1 MKMDHVSKAVQYFE
15 KGFMCSQAVFASFA
29 EQFGITEKQALQIGA
44 CFGGGMCKG
53 EVCGACTGALM
64 VLGMKYGQFDL
75 NDTASRAKGGAMTVK
90 FLDEFEKRKGSY
102 ICRDLLGYDLRN
114 EEDRN
119 KARSNGLFRTLCPEM
134 VRTAAE
140 IVAEM
145 LEGDEE

>member
-1 MKMDHVSKAVQYFE
+1 MDNVSKAVQYYE
-15 KGFMCSQAVFASFA
+15 NGYMCSQAVFAAFA
-29 EQFGITEKQALQIGA
+29 EEFGITEKQAFQIGA

-75 NDTASRAKGGAMTVK
+75 NDDESRAKGKAMAVK
-90 FLDEFEKRKGSY
+90 FLDEFKKRKNSY
-102 ICRDLLGYDLRN
+102 ICRDILGCDLRT
-114 EEDRN
+114 EEGKN
-119 KARSNGLFRTLCPEM
+119 YARSNGLFGTLCPEM

-145 LEGDEE
+145 LGGDEE

>member
-1 MKMDHVSKAVQYFE
+1 MDNILKAVQYYE
-15 KGFMCSQAVFASFA
+15 NGYMCSQAVIAAFA
-29 EQFGITEKQALQIGA
+29 EQFGITEKQAFQIGA

-75 NDTASRAKGGAMTVK
+75 NDTASRAKGRAMAVK

-102 ICRDLLGYDLRN
+102 ICRDILGCDLRTD
-114 EEDRN
+114 EGRDF
-119 KARSNGLFRTLCPEM
+119 ARSNGLFRSLCPEM

-140 IVAEM
+140 ILAEM
-145 LEGDEE
+145 LGVDEE

>member
-1 MKMDHVSKAVQYFE
+1 MDNVSKAVQYYE
-15 KGFMCSQAVFASFA
+15 NGYMCSQAVFAAFA
-29 EQFGITEKQALQIGA
+29 EQFGVTEKQAFQIGA

-75 NDTASRAKGGAMTVK
+75 SDDESRAKGKAMAVK

-102 ICRDLLGYDLRN
+102 ICRDLLGCDLRTD
-114 EEDRN
+114 EGRDF
-119 KARSNGLFRTLCPEM
+119 ARFNGLFKTLCPEM

-140 IVAEM
+140 ILTGM
-145 LEGDEE
+145 LVGES

>member
-1 MKMDHVSKAVQYFE
+1 MDNVSKAVQYYE
-15 KGFMCSQAVFASFA
+15 NGYMCSQAVFAAFA
-29 EQFGITEKQALQIGA
+29 EEFGITEKQAFQIGA
-44 CFGGGMCKG
+44 CFGGGMCK
-53 EVCGACTGALM
+53 GALM

-75 NDTASRAKGGAMTVK
+75 NDTASRAKGGAMAVK

-102 ICRDLLGYDLRN
+102 ICRDLLGCDLRN

-140 IVAEM
+140 ILTEI
-145 LEGDEE
+145 LGGDEE

>member
-1 MKMDHVSKAVQYFE
+1 
-15 KGFMCSQAVFASFA
+15 
-29 EQFGITEKQALQIGA
+29 
-44 CFGGGMCKG
+44 MCKG

-75 NDTASRAKGGAMTVK
+75 NDTASRAKGGAMAVK

-102 ICRDLLGYDLRN
+102 ICRDLLGFDLRN

-140 IVAEM
+140 ILSEI
-145 LEGDEE
+145 LGGDEE